1 MLTLLLFVL
10 PPLAGSVSCYNVAT
24 KKAAQVRI
32 KGLRDLSL
40 THTRRVVEQ
49 VLARLCPEVKRRR
62 GRRKACEAGT
72 ADIEHSDE
80 QQQQHTDW
88 NEVAHQIER
97 EIALPLDAP
106 TAEQEGQLP
115 EMLHTLQASTTAK
128 ARELV
133 ITKITKH
140 LQQRAEGN
148 LFSSTIYN
156 KASVDRLLDLCHA
169 LLEDTAGPT
178 LVGMPVS
185 SPTSLFVALSAS
197 SLWDLRFSKDRHK
210 RETFQRIIHMGETH
224 PARYSRD
231 SPQAG
236 TTDGRCLTC
245 SYTRGKQ
252 IQAGG
257 VQCAGPS

>member
-1 MLTLLLFVL
+1 
-10 PPLAGSVSCYNVAT
+10 
-24 KKAAQVRI
+24 
-32 KGLRDLSL
+32 
-40 THTRRVVEQ
+40 VVEQ

-80 QQQQHTDW
+80 QQQHTDW
-88 NEVAHQIER
+88 NEVAHQLER
-97 EIALPLDAP
+97 EIAMPLDPP

-156 KASVDRLLDLCHA
+156 KASVDRLLDLCRD
-169 LLEDTAGPT
+169 LLEDTAGST

-224 PARYSRD
+224 PARYSSSRD
-231 SPQAG
+231 PPP
-236 TTDGRCLTC
+236 GRHD
-245 SYTRGKQ
+245 RWRWN
-252 IQAGG
+252 A
-257 VQCAGPS
+257 A

>member
-1 MLTLLLFVL
+1 M
-10 PPLAGSVSCYNVAT
+10 
-24 KKAAQVRI
+24 

-40 THTRRVVEQ
+40 AHTRRVVEQ

-62 GRRKACEAGT
+62 GRRKACEPGT
-72 ADIEHSDE
+72 ADVEHSDE
-80 QQQQHTDW
+80 QQHTDW

-156 KASVDRLLDLCHA
+156 KASVDRLLDLCRD

-178 LVGMPVS
+178 LVGVPVS
-185 SPTSLFVALSAS
+185 SPTSLCVALSAS

-224 PARYSRD
+224 PARYPRD

-245 SYTRGKQ
+245 SYTWETDSSWWCTTRWTLVSTSTTSTASFPGDWRRGAESTK
-252 IQAGG
+252 AT
-257 VQCAGPS
+257 